1 MKGAPAPFEAGAPFM
16 QEPEPEVPVFP
27 DRTPPASAAP
37 QSARHCAA
45 HAVSGATVPTAGAP
59 LSRDGGARP
68 AIPAFGGIL
77 RGRIGR
83 PKGLHGRPL
92 LTRGH
97 GGSACAGRPGC
108 RGGTGGAASPAVP
121 ESCGGEES
129 LRDRRSTPPRPF
141 PAACGEAG
149 FPPLRGGPASYSRH
163 LRRREKG
170 LGKGAAAGLHGA
182 GPGPISIY
190 SAATCKAP

>member
-1 MKGAPAPFEAGAPFM
+1 MKGAPASFEAGAPFM

-45 HAVSGATVPTAGAP
+45 HAVSAATVPTAGAP

-129 LRDRRSTPPRPF
+129 LRDRRSTPPPLSGGMRRGRL
-141 PAACGEAG
+141 PAVAGGAGLVFSASAASGEGA
-149 FPPLRGGPASYSRH
+149 REGGGSRAA
-163 LRRREKG
+163 RRRARTDQY
-170 LGKGAAAGLHGA
+170 L
-182 GPGPISIY
+182 
-190 SAATCKAP
+190 

>member
-1 MKGAPAPFEAGAPFM
+1 MKGAPASFEAGAPFM

-129 LRDRRSTPPRPF
+129 LRDRRSTPPAPF
-141 PAACGEAG
+141 RRHAE
-149 FPPLRGGPASYSRH
+149 RPASRRCGGGAGLVFSASAASGEGAREGGGSRAA
-163 LRRREKG
+163 RRRARTDQY
-170 LGKGAAAGLHGA
+170 L
-182 GPGPISIY
+182 
-190 SAATCKAP
+190 

>member
-1 MKGAPAPFEAGAPFM
+1 M

-92 LTRGH
+92 LTHGH
-97 GGSACAGRPGC
+97 GGFACAGRPGC

-129 LRDRRSTPPRPF
+129 LRDRRSPPPSAPFGGMRRGRLPAVAGGRPRI
-141 PAACGEAG
+141 PGICGVG
-149 FPPLRGGPASYSRH
+149 
-163 LRRREKG
+163 EKG

>member
-1 MKGAPAPFEAGAPFM
+1 MKGAPASFEAGAPFM

-92 LTRGH
+92 LTRGY

-129 LRDRRSTPPRPF
+129 LRDRRSTPPAPFRRHAERP
-141 PAACGEAG
+141 ASRRC
-149 FPPLRGGPASYSRH
+149 GGPASYSRH

-170 LGKGAAAGLHGA
+170 LGKGVAAGLHGA

>member
-1 MKGAPAPFEAGAPFM
+1 MKGAPASFEAGAPFM

-92 LTRGH
+92 LTRGY

-129 LRDRRSTPPRPF
+129 LRDRRSTPPPRPF

-149 FPPLRGGPASYSRH
+149 FPPLRGAGLVFPASAASGEGAREGGGSRAA
-163 LRRREKG
+163 RRRARTDQY
-170 LGKGAAAGLHGA
+170 L
-182 GPGPISIY
+182 
-190 SAATCKAP
+190 